1 MAMRGFKNGFKRR
14 KSRHLS
20 LSRFSLATFGP
31 NLKELRNAPR
41 RGETARKRLI
51 TVL

>member
-1 MAMRGFKNGFKRR
+1 MAMGGFKNGFKRG

-20 LSRFSLATFGP
+20 LPQFLLATFGP
-31 NLKELRNAPR
+31 NRKELRNAPQ